1 MKAIYSLCIAACL
14 LSPLTVFAQE
24 PTPAQTPALIKV
36 ASGVMASLAVYHP
49 NPVIPS
55 DAKQGTTVLSAR
67 IDKTGRVEDLKVLAP
82 KSQAASDAVIAT
94 VKRWRYRPYLLNGE
108 PVDVQTTI
116 TIEIHS
122 GGSAS
127 GS

>member
-1 MKAIYSLCIAACL
+1 MKTICSLCIAACL
-14 LSPLTVFAQE
+14 LSPLTVFAQQ
-24 PTPAQTPALIKV
+24 PTPAPIKV
-36 ASGVMASLAVYHP
+36 ASGVMAGLAVYHP
-49 NPVIPS
+49 NPVFPS
-55 DAKQGTTVLSAR
+55 DSKPETAVVLAR
-67 IDKTGRVEDLKVLAP
+67 IDKTGRVQDIKVLAP
-82 KSQAASDAVIAT
+82 KSQAASDAVTAT

-116 TIEIHS
+116 TIGVHS

>member
-14 LSPLTVFAQE
+14 LSPLRVVAQQ
-24 PTPAQTPALIKV
+24 PSPAPIKV
-36 ASGVMASLAVYHP
+36 ASGVMAGLAVYHP
-49 NPVIPS
+49 NPVIP
-55 DAKQGTTVLSAR
+55 GTTVLSAR
-67 IDKTGRVEDLKVLAP
+67 IDKTGRVHDIKVVAP
-82 KSQAASDAVIAT
+82 KSQADSDAVVAT

-116 TIEIHS
+116 TIEAHS
-122 GGSAS
+122 DGSAS